1 MKNSGGYLGLGYI
14 VSVIL
19 ALIPFTNLILGVV
32 LRIDKR
38 QYLLALLNIIVF
50 PVFYIVDIISIIL
63 NNKLKY
69 LI

>member
-19 ALIPFTNLILGVV
+19 ALIPFTNLILGVI
-32 LRIDKR
+32 LRIDRR
-38 QYLLALLNIIVF
+38 QYLLALLNIVVF

-63 NNKLKY
+63 NNKLEY

>member
-19 ALIPFTNLILGVV
+19 ALIPFTNLILGVI
-32 LRIDKR
+32 LRIDRR

-50 PVFYIVDIISIIL
+50 LVFYIVDIISIIL
-63 NNKLKY
+63 NNKLEY

>member
-19 ALIPFTNLILGVV
+19 ALIPFTNLILGVI
-32 LRIDKR
+32 LRIDRR

-63 NNKLKY
+63 NNKLEY